1 MSKTGEWGNTTIIIL
16 PGDGEHRH
24 KKSCEHYRK
33 KDGHCCLYN
42 RKCGGSSHCE
52 GYTKINIPVDPIP
65 PAPPKKPEKENHPEP
80 QTPEDLLRRVGT
92 RLNHRIYGEVTVQ
105 SSTDK
110 TITVIT
116 SSGEIHTLSIEACI
130 KYNIIKILDF

>member
-1 MSKTGEWGNTTIIIL
+1 MSKPGEWGDKTIIIL

-52 GYTKINIPVDPIP
+52 GYTKINIPDDPIP
-65 PAPPKKPEKENHPEP
+65 PAPNEKENQPKP
-80 QTPEDLLRRVGT
+80 QTPEDLIRRVGT

-105 SSTDK
+105 SSTNE

-116 SSGEIHTLSIEACI
+116 SSGKIHTLQIAECI
-130 KYNIIKILDF
+130 KQNIIKFKN

>member
-1 MSKTGEWGNTTIIIL
+1 MSKTGEWGDKMIIIL

-33 KDGHCCLYN
+33 SDGHCCLYN

-52 GYTKINIPVDPIP
+52 DYTKIDIPDDPIP
-65 PAPPKKPEKENHPEP
+65 PAPKKKPKKENQPKP
-80 QTPEDLLRRVGT
+80 QKPEDLLRRVGT
-92 RLNHRIYGEVTVQ
+92 RLKHKIFGEVTVQ
-105 SSTDK
+105 SSTNE

-116 SSGEIHTLSIEACI
+116 SSGKIHTLNIEACI
-130 KYNIIKILDF
+130 KCNIIKILDF